1 MCSHLLCNIIIVVEH
16 VGVVIV
22 VVVVVVDPQIFT
34 STPHHPQS
42 VNEALFYLK
51 VDLFEAKFKL
61 W

>member
-1 MCSHLLCNIIIVVEH
+1 MCKIIIVVEH
-16 VGVVIV
+16 VGVVIDV
-22 VVVVVVDPQIFT
+22 VVVVVVVHPQIFT
-34 STPHHPQS
+34 STPHHLQS

>member
-1 MCSHLLCNIIIVVEH
+1 MCNIIIVVEH
-16 VGVVIV
+16 VGVVIAV
-22 VVVVVVDPQIFT
+22 VVVVHPQIFT
-34 STPHHPQS
+34 STPHHLQS